1 MMQPLIEFPCL
12 NNKPTTMKKLIIL
25 LVIVFSQEAKAQL
38 DTCTFVTDTL
48 FKLNSCYIG
57 AGPCPYEY
65 VDIDTS
71 LINYASGLNT
81 YLVCY
86 DPLNPT
92 GCIDDYQLGTI
103 NFGDTIPITYIKH
116 KFGFYTSSCSLS
128 YFKIAIIVVGQP
140 TTAGQSYYC
149 KTDLINQF
157 GYVIDG
163 CVNYCDA
170 FIFPTTGKNCNT
182 SNCLPTSINNEA
194 KTDFSF
200 FPNPA
205 NDLLIIDFGNYHLD
219 NSLFIIYNTLGQ
231 IVLKEKV
238 TGKTST
244 INITTLE
251 SGIYYIS
258 IDNGSVTERQKFIK
272 NAH

>member
-1 MMQPLIEFPCL
+1 
-12 NNKPTTMKKLIIL
+12 MKKLIIL
-25 LVIVFSQEAKAQL
+25 LVIVFTQKANAQL
-38 DTCTFVTDTL
+38 DTCTFATDTL

-57 AGPCPYEY
+57 AIPCPYEY

-71 LINYASGLNT
+71 LINYAAGLTT

-92 GCIDDYQLGTI
+92 GCIEDYQLGTI

-116 KFGFYTSSCSLS
+116 KFGFYTSACSLS

-157 GYVIDG
+157 GYVVDG

-170 FIFPTTGKNCNT
+170 FIFPTTGKNCNIN
-182 SNCLPTSINNEA
+182 NCLPTVVNE
-194 KTDFSF
+194 KVNIEFSL

-205 NDLLIIDFGNYHLD
+205 NDKLIIQLSHFPVD
-219 NSLFIIYNTLGQ
+219 NSTIVIYNALGQ
-231 IVLKEKV
+231 IVLNRKLTE
-238 TGKTST
+238 KTSE
-244 INITTLE
+244 IDIDLLDN
-251 SGIYYIS
+251 GIYYVS
-258 IDNGSVTERQKFIK
+258 VDNIRATNGQIFIK